1 MNQQG
6 YIIEIVDE
14 KTARLKMQRHSACA
28 SCGKCQTLSSETKEI
43 LVEVD
48 NTIGAKIGDHVEV
61 NMDNMNV
68 LKATALAYIVPL
80 VFLMLGT
87 IGSYFVLD
95 KVIEAQGIGVE
106 IISGLVGIVMMST
119 SYVILKRNDNKFRE
133 SRKFIPII
141 TNILDIQTKN

>member
-28 SCGKCQTLSSETKEI
+28 SCGKCQTLSSETKDI

-80 VFLMLGT
+80 IFLMLGT

-133 SRKFIPII
+133 SRKFIPVI
-141 TNILDIQTKN
+141 TNILDR

>member
-14 KTARLKMQRHSACA
+14 RTAKLKMQRHSACA

-48 NTIGAKIGDHVEV
+48 NTIGANIGDHVEV

-87 IGSYFVLD
+87 MSSYFVLD
-95 KVIEAQGIGVE
+95 KLIEIQGVGVE
-106 IISGLVGIVMMST
+106 VISGLIGILMMLI

-133 SRKFIPII
+133 SRKFIPVI
-141 TNILDIQTKN
+141 TNILDK

>member
-14 KTARLKMQRHSACA
+14 KTAKLKMQRHSACA

-80 VFLMLGT
+80 IFLMLGT

-95 KVIEAQGIGVE
+95 KVIEAQGISVE

-133 SRKFIPII
+133 SRKFIPVI
-141 TNILDIQTKN
+141 TNILDR